1 MSSLMLCALSLS
13 LSLPS
18 IPSSTDL
25 QLHQH
30 PSANRSALK
39 ATAFLFPLLGMNQV
53 IFCINPR
60 DEDQLEDAYML
71 INSIFQSSQGLL
83 VAVLYCFTNTQ
94 VKAVIKAAYYRHV
107 MVRNVNSTRLHE
119 SRNNVK
125 RRTEETIL

>member
-1 MSSLMLCALSLS
+1 MGISFILSSGFYGRHLHRHTPTLTFTLTTTTTGRKAL
-13 LSLPS
+13 
-18 IPSSTDL
+18 
-25 QLHQH
+25 
-30 PSANRSALK
+30 R

-53 IFCINPR
+53 IFCVNPR

-94 VKAVIKAAYYRHV
+94 VKAVIKAAYCRHV

-119 SRNNVK
+119 SRIK